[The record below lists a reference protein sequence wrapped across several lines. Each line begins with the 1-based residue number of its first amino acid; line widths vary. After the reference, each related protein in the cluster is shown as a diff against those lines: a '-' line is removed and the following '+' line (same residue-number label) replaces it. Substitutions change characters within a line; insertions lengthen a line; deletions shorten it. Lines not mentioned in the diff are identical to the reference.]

1 MLHVPLET
9 LHRLPTRRGV
19 SSKVAG
25 QSQEEIVWEVF
36 VRPKNGLGHKHCGSV
51 HACDKDMALLAARDV
66 YTRRGEGDSI
76 WVVRSIDVVS
86 SNPKGKEENFAAS
99 GEKNYRYP
107 AFYDVPDD
115 VENI

>member
-1 MLHVPLET
+1 MPQEALRRVPV
-9 LHRLPTRRGV
+9 RRKV
-19 SSKVAG
+19 CSKVAG
-25 QSQEEIVWEVF
+25 QSGEEIVWEVF

-76 WVVRSIDVVS
+76 WVVKSTDIVS
-86 SNPKGKEENFAAS
+86 SNPTYKDNFVGS

-107 AFYDVPDD
+107 AFYDVPND